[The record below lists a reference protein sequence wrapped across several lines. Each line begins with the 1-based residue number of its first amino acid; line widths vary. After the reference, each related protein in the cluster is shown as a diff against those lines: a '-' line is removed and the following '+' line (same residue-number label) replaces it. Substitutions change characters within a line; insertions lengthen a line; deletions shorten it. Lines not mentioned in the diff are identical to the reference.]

1 MLYDPVVVV
10 FCGSLAGPDAYGS
23 ANKPVIREVSQPTQI
38 RSSLLHAPGDVGAQ
52 WDGLGLGYPGL
63 VSLDSQVATGVNGTG
78 VNPSVISGEDAWKPS
93 NGYSAIQLVLFF
105 ISLSMFEH
113 FNFSGRCW
121 KVSFSWK
128 SWNLEGF
135 S

>member
-1 MLYDPVVVV
+1 LE
-10 FCGSLAGPDAYGS
+10 F
-23 ANKPVIREVSQPTQI
+23 
-38 RSSLLHAPGDVGAQ
+38 
-52 WDGLGLGYPGL
+52 
-63 VSLDSQVATGVNGTG
+63 SQVATGVNGTG

-93 NGYSAIQLVLFF
+93 NGYSTSLVFHQ
-105 ISLSMFEH
+105 FEH

-128 SWNLEGF
+128 SWNLGGF